1 MKSGI
6 ETFCVVLYLY
16 CIPYVYV
23 VMCHDDHGKLFMYV
37 DNWHQELNL
46 SYITYIWNLNL
57 HFPTNPQPPRWK
69 PQKTCPNLTQ
79 QNGGLVETSPG
90 SIQSRSLRN
99 PSPLQSSSARY
110 CRESHRRPRPQRL
123 GNHHHHQEFLRVVP
137 PVGFVVA
144 CLWFGRGRCHVFVG
158 GCCFF
163 GIVKFLIPSMVP
175 PCNTEI

>member
-1 MKSGI
+1 M
-6 ETFCVVLYLY
+6 LY
-16 CIPYVYV
+16 I
-23 VMCHDDHGKLFMYV
+23 
-37 DNWHQELNL
+37 
-46 SYITYIWNLNL
+46 YIIDIHNSNL
-57 HFPTNPQPPRWK
+57 HFPTNPNPPGGNLKK
-69 PQKTCPNLTQ
+69 PAPTWPNKMEEGWLIS
-79 QNGGLVETSPG
+79 SPG

-110 CRESHRRPRPQRL
+110 CRESHRRPRPQAL

-137 PVGFVVA
+137 RVGLFQRILGNFVFAVV